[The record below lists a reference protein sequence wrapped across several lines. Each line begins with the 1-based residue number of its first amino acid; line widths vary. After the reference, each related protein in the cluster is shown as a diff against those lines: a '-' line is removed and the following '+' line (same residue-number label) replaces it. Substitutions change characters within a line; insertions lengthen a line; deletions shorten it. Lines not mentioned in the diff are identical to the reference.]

1 MDSRLEETKN
11 FFDEKA
17 DTWDN
22 ESIYSPNLIKAVV
35 EISGIPQNGRVIDIA
50 CGTGVLFP
58 FILEKEPSELFGIDI
73 SDKMLEKAAKKF
85 PSPSVRLQSGDFMD
99 IKEDCFDIAFVYR
112 AYPHFPDKK
121 AFAKKLHTILK
132 TNGRFVI
139 AHTESRAA
147 INQRH
152 KKGAMHVSDILL
164 PIEEEAVYFNGLFDI
179 YIKADTD
186 NIYIISGK
194 RK

>member
-58 FILEKEPSELFGIDI
+58 FILEKEPSELFGID
-73 SDKMLEKAAKKF
+73 L
-85 PSPSVRLQSGDFMD
+85 SVKCWKRRRKNSRLHLY
-99 IKEDCFDIAFVYR
+99 VYN
-112 AYPHFPDKK
+112 
-121 AFAKKLHTILK
+121 LGTLWI
-132 TNGRFVI
+132 
-139 AHTESRAA
+139 
-147 INQRH
+147 
-152 KKGAMHVSDILL
+152 
-164 PIEEEAVYFNGLFDI
+164 
-179 YIKADTD
+179 
-186 NIYIISGK
+186 
-194 RK
+194 

>member
-35 EISGIPQNGRVIDIA
+35 EISGIPKNGRVIDIA

-58 FILEKEPSELFGIDI
+58 FILEKEPLELFGIDI
-73 SDKMLEKAAKKF
+73 SDKMLEKAAEKF

-132 TNGRFVI
+132 PNGRFVI

-164 PIEEEAVYFNGLFDI
+164 PVEEEAVYFNRLFDI
-179 YIKADTD
+179 DIKADTD